1 MGPVA
6 ARGGFRLVVNHLYYD
21 SDKPAS
27 SGFAF
32 DADVLL
38 RALQNIY
45 AKRGKQPTYI
55 EANLL
60 REFTNSLDLAVTEG
74 FSPSDPDDDFYQ
86 ALRHSDE
93 VFAAF
98 KTHRFQR
105 DIAARLLD
113 ADGNLKTFSQWVN
126 DIQPIAS
133 HQCRAWFQTEYD
145 TAVIRAHQAAD
156 WQQFQRESDVLP
168 NLKWMPST
176 SAHPGADH
184 RIFWGT
190 IRPIDDPFWKQH
202 RPGDRWNCKCS
213 LSSTDEP
220 PTGVPDGIPASSQPQ
235 PGLSGNPG
243 QDRATFSQDHPY
255 FPSSC
260 AHCDFYKPSLKDRLR
275 FLFQNRVK
283 DCYNCPYIKRCIDK
297 AKQPDKESVKA
308 NRAEYRRLLHDEN
321 YTDVKFDKKTGA
333 LKATHIGH
341 ITHDGPKAQRFF
353 EGLTSTDLENECQ
366 QQLFNM
372 GHKALFCDEKKKM
385 QGSRLPALDL
395 SLDDKLM
402 DIRSVTG
409 HGWYSNIFVSK
420 NDQLRRFNARTDI
433 SDKAD
438 SLCLYFH
445 DPALFNEEKMRK
457 SINFYRFFRGNHG
470 APINRYLKHVYCVI
484 KGQNELQVFDILD

>member
-45 AKRGKQPTYI
+45 AKRGKQPTFI

-60 REFTNSLDLAVTEG
+60 REFTQSLDLAVTEG

-105 DIAARLLD
+105 DIAARLID

-283 DCYNCPYIKRCIDK
+283 DCYNCPYINGCIYGAKKEEIREIKKEARERLQGHTLTNSSFDREIKVSRRSINEWTNQPHKHFEEKNRMILYIQDVLKDAKYLGRGNDNSIKPGTKWIHLFETKIQGDK
-297 AKQPDKESVKA
+297 SWIIVKEYQDGNV
-308 NRAEYRRLLHDEN
+308 LLYSISDSP
-321 YTDVKFDKKTGA
+321 A
-333 LKATHIGH
+333 ILKA
-341 ITHDGPKAQRFF
+341 
-353 EGLTSTDLENECQ
+353 
-366 QQLFNM
+366 
-372 GHKALFCDEKKKM
+372 
-385 QGSRLPALDL
+385 
-395 SLDDKLM
+395 
-402 DIRSVTG
+402 
-409 HGWYSNIFVSK
+409 
-420 NDQLRRFNARTDI
+420 
-433 SDKAD
+433 
-438 SLCLYFH
+438 
-445 DPALFNEEKMRK
+445 
-457 SINFYRFFRGNHG
+457 
-470 APINRYLKHVYCVI
+470 I
-484 KGQNELQVFDILD
+484 K

>member
-38 RALQNIY
+38 RALRDIY
-45 AKRGKQPTYI
+45 AKRGGQPAYI
-55 EANLL
+55 EAGLL
-60 REFTNSLDLAVTEG
+60 SEFCHSLDLAVTEG
-74 FSPSDPDDDFYQ
+74 FAPSDPDDDFYR

-105 DIAARLLD
+105 DVAARLLD
-113 ADGNLKTFSQWVN
+113 ADGSLKTFSQWVK

-176 SAHPGADH
+176 SLHPGADH

-220 PTGVPDGIPASSQPQ
+220 PTGVPDSIPASSQPQ

-260 AHCDFYKPSLKDRLR
+260 AQCDFYKPSLKDRLR
-275 FLFQNRVK
+275 FLFHDRVK
-283 DCYNCPYIKRCIDK
+283 DCYNCPYINGCIDK
-297 AKQPDKESVKA
+297 ALAREIHKYSKKLWEHSYNSKNADGYVMTEKERIAEAKASKQERKKYKKELNMCMVIADNGHKVEYLHGVNRPVGETYDITLDGTPAELKATSSHNNIEKYAKKAYREQGAKAIVFEFDKESSPDIYAALHSAK
-308 NRAEYRRLLHDEN
+308 RKYAELSIYF
-321 YTDVKFDKKTGA
+321 YFKKDKT
-333 LKATHIGH
+333 LRHI
-341 ITHDGPKAQRFF
+341 
-353 EGLTSTDLENECQ
+353 
-366 QQLFNM
+366 
-372 GHKALFCDEKKKM
+372 
-385 QGSRLPALDL
+385 
-395 SLDDKLM
+395 
-402 DIRSVTG
+402 
-409 HGWYSNIFVSK
+409 
-420 NDQLRRFNARTDI
+420 
-433 SDKAD
+433 
-438 SLCLYFH
+438 
-445 DPALFNEEKMRK
+445 
-457 SINFYRFFRGNHG
+457 
-470 APINRYLKHVYCVI
+470 
-484 KGQNELQVFDILD
+484 

>member
-21 SDKPAS
+21 SDNPAS
-27 SGFAF
+27 SGFSF

-38 RALQNIY
+38 HALRDIY
-45 AKRGKQPTYI
+45 AKRGGKKDYLETG
-55 EANLL
+55 LL
-60 REFTNSLDLAVTEG
+60 REFCQFLDLAVTEG
-74 FSPSDPDDDFYQ
+74 FQPDDPDDDFYH

-105 DIAARLLD
+105 DIAARLLNT
-113 ADGNLKTFSQWVN
+113 DGSLKPFSQWVK

-156 WQQFQRESDVLP
+156 WQQFERERDVLP

-213 LSSTDEP
+213 LSSTDEQ
-220 PTGVPDGIPASSQPQ
+220 PTDIPADVPASSQPQ

-260 AHCDFYKPSLKDRLR
+260 ARCDFYKPSLKDRLR

-283 DCYNCPYIKRCIDK
+283 DCYNCPYINGCIDK
-297 AKQPDKESVKA
+297 ALAREIHK
-308 NRAEYRRLLHDEN
+308 Y
-321 YTDVKFDKKTGA
+321 DKKQWEHSYNSKNADGYVMTEKERITEAKASKQEKKKYKKELNMCMVIADNGHKVEYLHGVNRPVGETYDITLDGTPA
-333 LKATHIGH
+333 ELKATGSHNNIEKYAK
-341 ITHDGPKAQRFF
+341 KAFKEQGAKAIVF
-353 EGLTSTDLENECQ
+353 ELEKRTSDIYEALNEAKRKYPGLSIY
-366 QQLFNM
+366 FY
-372 GHKALFCDEKKKM
+372 F
-385 QGSRLPALDL
+385 
-395 SLDDKLM
+395 
-402 DIRSVTG
+402 
-409 HGWYSNIFVSK
+409 K
-420 NDQLRRFNARTDI
+420 NDKVLR
-433 SDKAD
+433 S
-438 SLCLYFH
+438 
-445 DPALFNEEKMRK
+445 M
-457 SINFYRFFRGNHG
+457 
-470 APINRYLKHVYCVI
+470 
-484 KGQNELQVFDILD
+484 